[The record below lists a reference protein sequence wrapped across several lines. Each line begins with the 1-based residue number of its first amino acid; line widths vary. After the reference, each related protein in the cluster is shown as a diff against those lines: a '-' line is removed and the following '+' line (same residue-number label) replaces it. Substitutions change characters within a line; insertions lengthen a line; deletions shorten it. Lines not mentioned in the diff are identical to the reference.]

1 MTVKPIS
8 DIVLDVARAA
18 DPARV
23 SAAVRSL
30 DANVSD
36 FSSSLTAADTARL
49 TGGSLNMSSSAP
61 SLLTTAGLINRSS
74 SAATPTAASFHKLE
88 AFFLQT
94 VLQDIMPNNADSV
107 FGTGTAG
114 NAWRSMLAEH
124 VANKIA
130 DSGAI
135 GIAKRLTVAQ
145 DKIDAAR
152 QAAAASAQAPT
163 SGTTAPDASNG
174 SSST

>member
-23 SAAVRSL
+23 SAAVRNL
-30 DANVSD
+30 DANVAD
-36 FSSSLTAADTARL
+36 FSSTLSAADASQFTAAGL
-49 TGGSLNMSSSAP
+49 KFGSSAP
-61 SLLTTAGLINRSS
+61 SVLTTAGLINRSN

-94 VLQDIMPNNADSV
+94 VLQDIMPSNADSV

-114 NAWRSMLAEH
+114 GAWRSMLAEQ

-130 DSGAI
+130 DSGTL
-135 GIAKRLTVAQ
+135 GIAARLNAAQ
-145 DKIDAAR
+145 EKIDAAR
-152 QAAAASAQAPT
+152 VAA
-163 SGTTAPDASNG
+163 TATPDAPPASG
-174 SSST
+174 STS